1 MEGNDSAH
9 LRKNKILGA
18 KKIWGNCEEVISEM
32 PVWKIQ
38 EIPNREYFDGIYHYF
53 SESYYVFKF
62 SDVYGNITL
71 LQTIRLC

>member
-9 LRKNKILGA
+9 LKRIKYWEP
-18 KKIWGNCEEVISEM
+18 KKIWRNREEVISEM
-32 PVWKIQ
+32 LVWKIQ

-71 LQTIRLC
+71 LQIIRLC